1 VAQAHA
7 RTPVE
12 DRHLAAYARVI
23 QGAGRLATA
32 DRKTRESAEVLAS
45 ARADAVAAVAD
56 MVPLLGQDE
65 RDHLAS
71 LLVSPGAGEGVMP

>member
-1 VAQAHA
+1 MAQAHT

-12 DRHLAAYARVI
+12 DRNLAAYARVI

-32 DRKTRESAEVLAS
+32 DRKTRESTEVLAS

-56 MVPLLGQDE
+56 MVPLLGDE
-65 RDHLAS
+65 ERSTLAALFLS
-71 LLVSPGAGEGVMP
+71 GETAVAG